1 MKANQMSEH
10 SEFMTEM
17 IYENSMLE
25 HIRLCILEVDWD
37 IMIYTAKYV
46 SQCITI
52 YNVFIM

>member
-1 MKANQMSEH
+1 MWEDIQL
-10 SEFMTEM
+10 
-17 IYENSMLE
+17 Y
-25 HIRLCILEVDWD
+25 ILEVDWD